1 MLHFSFSLVLG
12 RNVSSFW
19 VTSCSPFYF
28 LKLKVKYVM
37 CACVRACVCVCVCV
51 SCLVISNLCDPMGC
65 SLPGSSVHRILQA
78 KISKW
83 GCHSLLQGIFPTQRL
98 NPGLLHCRQI
108 LYCLS
113 HQGSPGEKLSI
124 DIKKKVWTL
133 RSADLSSNVFHHLLS
148 PSSSMCY

>member
-1 MLHFSFSLVLG
+1 
-12 RNVSSFW
+12 
-19 VTSCSPFYF
+19 
-28 LKLKVKYVM
+28 
-37 CACVRACVCVCVCV
+37 
-51 SCLVISNLCDPMGC
+51 MGC

-78 KISKW
+78 KILKW

-98 NPGLLHCRQI
+98 NPGLLYCRQI